1 MASRW
6 VVQISHLQRFF
17 FSKHVKKKMPLWSWV
32 RLYLATSILNV
43 ALGPFCLSKDFW
55 KDILKRKY
63 FLHSCV
69 FQIPSALALD
79 LQSILGCVVL
89 LLRTWLSLMQQKL
102 NKIRC
107 MYNINSNIVLAIIIH
122 LYLIWMATIKTS
134 NAYRILTEKES
145 QTKKVLI
152 FELMLLLF
160 LCFKL
165 KFDMLWPQCPKK
177 KIQEERKGRYCLQ
190 KMFTADNVLLFST
203 THM

>member
-1 MASRW
+1 
-6 VVQISHLQRFF
+6 
-17 FSKHVKKKMPLWSWV
+17 MPLWSWV

-89 LLRTWLSLMQQKL
+89 LLRTWLSLIQQKV
-102 NKIRC
+102 NQIRC
-107 MYNINSNIVLAIIIH
+107 MYNINRNINTNIVLAIIIH
-122 LYLIWMATIKTS
+122 LYIIWMATIKTS
-134 NAYRILTEKES
+134 NAYRILTES
-145 QTKKVLI
+145 HTNKVLI
-152 FELMLLLF
+152 FVLMLLF
-160 LCFKL
+160 FCFKL

-190 KMFTADNVLLFST
+190 KNVHSWQCAVIFYYT
-203 THM
+203 YVMQYKG